1 MIRRSFLATALCGAA
16 APALGHEM
24 PSIPPLPP
32 LEPYINDPKR
42 PAEDRARDKYRHPLD
57 SLTFWGVRSWHIYQD
72 HRILDLQPGGGY
84 WTEILAPYL
93 KTIGGIYTAG
103 VADLDDPKVSEGARR
118 GRARFEAAHADEA
131 RYGKII
137 YAGFGPRSD
146 RLAPLTAVP
155 GTVSMILSSREI
167 HDWLPAGY
175 ADKAMADCFAALE
188 HGGIFAVEDHR
199 ADPRPEKPGWPDGY
213 VNTRTIVALAEKAG
227 FRLAAS
233 SEINANPKDT
243 KDHPFGVWTL
253 PPSRQSAPNGQPPNP
268 NFDHSKYDAIG
279 ESDRM
284 TLQFIKPLRR

>member
-1 MIRRSFLATALCGAA
+1 MIRRSFLATALCAAA

-24 PSIPPLPP
+24 PSIPPLPALAP
-32 LEPYINDPKR
+32 FINDPKR
-42 PAEDRARDKYRHPLD
+42 PAADRARDKFRHPLE
-57 SLTFWGVRSWHIYQD
+57 SLTFWGVTASWPIYR
-72 HRILDLQPGGGY
+72 HPVILDLQPGGGY

-93 KTIGGIYTAG
+93 RSFGGFYIAG
-103 VADLDDPKVSEGARR
+103 VADLDDPKLSEGARR
-118 GRARFEAAHADEA
+118 GRALFEAAHSDEA

-146 RLAPLTAVP
+146 RLAPP

-175 ADKAMADCFAALE
+175 ADKAMADCFAALQT
-188 HGGIFAVEDHR
+188 GGIFAVEDHR

-213 VNTRTIVALAEKAG
+213 VNTSTVVAAAKKAG
-227 FRLAAS
+227 FTLAAS

-253 PPSRQSAPNGQPPNP
+253 PPSRQSAPNGQPANP
-268 NFDHSKYDAIG
+268 DFDHSNYDAIG

-284 TLQFIKPLRR
+284 TLRFIKPLR